1 MPSMLCAPLGTRLSS
16 GFPQSSSTERA
27 LVLGTISVADNPLGV
42 ASLRPVEVLRYR
54 GFRRRVREGGGRT
67 ADPSTSLR
75 FGRDDKGESSVS
87 IKHRIVAEH
96 TAGPSTTLGSGAQ
109 RSGEIFVWMVFSGD
123 GYRVLESPPGTI
135 ARRRPGVRR

>member
-96 TAGPSTTLGSGAQ
+96 TAGPSTTLGSGRDDTFVLCVEALG
-109 RSGEIFVWMVFSGD
+109 GEFGREKGALQI
-123 GYRVLESPPGTI
+123 PCI
-135 ARRRPGVRR
+135 